1 MRYSIFEYSQEKLIS
16 FGLDITDA
24 LLLNW
29 FANFFCGRMEKQI
42 FKDENGN
49 SKVFGWI
56 KTSKIIEDLPVLE
69 ITSEKGIQKRL
80 NAFVEKG
87 LLERQILNTQK
98 GKKSYYRTTIL
109 YESLINTSIKQ
120 NEEKKD
126 NSAKLN
132 HANKTESNVSSQSN
146 SGYHANKTESNASSQ
161 GNSGYHADKT
171 ESNES
176 SQSNSGYHAQS
187 NCGRHP
193 QGNSSYHAISNSLIN
208 DNLIKDTAANIL
220 ACTEKHFGQ
229 SIFDSE
235 FDKKAA
241 AYLIKNNIQDINDIE
256 GYFIFLKK
264 ILDTKKT
271 VINLR
276 GLAYKL
282 FFEPDILAEFIK
294 SKQTEQKKKDE
305 LEKRRI
311 VCPCCGTYFL
321 PENLECP
328 ECNLEV
334 SDFTDIYQIEKH
346 KQIVKLSPEDKK
358 NYLSEL
364 EKIYFCKPLTQ
375 MLHLTPEKTS
385 EEKAKIQ
392 QMENELN
399 IKYGITG

>member
-132 HANKTESNVSSQSN
+132 HANKTESNVRTPVTMQ
-146 SGYHANKTESNASSQ
+146 
-161 GNSGYHADKT
+161 
-171 ESNES
+171 
-176 SQSNSGYHAQS
+176 
-187 NCGRHP
+187 
-193 QGNSSYHAISNSLIN
+193 
-208 DNLIKDTAANIL
+208 IKQNPMKVRKVTPVTMQIKQNPMKVRKVTPVTMHKVTAVGIRKV
-220 ACTEKHFGQ
+220 TPV
-229 SIFDSE
+229 
-235 FDKKAA
+235 
-241 AYLIKNNIQDINDIE
+241 
-256 GYFIFLKK
+256 
-264 ILDTKKT
+264 T
-271 VINLR
+271 
-276 GLAYKL
+276 
-282 FFEPDILAEFIK
+282 
-294 SKQTEQKKKDE
+294 
-305 LEKRRI
+305 
-311 VCPCCGTYFL
+311 
-321 PENLECP
+321 
-328 ECNLEV
+328 
-334 SDFTDIYQIEKH
+334 
-346 KQIVKLSPEDKK
+346 
-358 NYLSEL
+358 
-364 EKIYFCKPLTQ
+364 
-375 MLHLTPEKTS
+375 ML
-385 EEKAKIQ
+385 
-392 QMENELN
+392 
-399 IKYGITG
+399 

>member
-126 NSAKLN
+126 NSVKLN
-132 HANKTESNVSSQSN
+132 HAD
-146 SGYHANKTESNASSQ
+146 KTESNASSQ

-171 ESNES
+171 ESNAS
-176 SQSNSGYHAQS
+176 SQGNSSYHAQS

-193 QGNSSYHAISNSLIN
+193 QGNSGYHAISNSLIN

-282 FFEPDILAEFIK
+282 FFEPDIIAEFIK
-294 SKQTEQKKKDE
+294 SKQTELKKKDE

-311 VCPCCGTYFL
+311 VCPCCGTFFL
-321 PENLECP
+321 SENLECP
-328 ECNLEV
+328 ECNLQV

-375 MLHLTPEKTS
+375 MLHLTS
-385 EEKAKIQ
+385 EEKLKIK
-392 QMENELN
+392 QMEDELN

>member
-126 NSAKLN
+126 NSIKLN
-132 HANKTESNVSSQSN
+132 HADKTESNESSQS
-146 SGYHANKTESNASSQ
+146 
-161 GNSGYHADKT
+161 NSGYHADKT

-241 AYLIKNNIQDINDIE
+241 AYLIKNNIQDINDID

-264 ILDTKKT
+264 ILYSKKT

-375 MLHLTPEKTS
+375 MLHLTS
-385 EEKAKIQ
+385 EEKLKIK
-392 QMENELN
+392 QMEDELN